1 MKLIDKI
8 FMNDDG
14 YHPVEKVLLVSDV
27 EKTVEKLLEI
37 LEDPN
42 IVADDYMISKN
53 AVVRIVKEQF
63 ALHENDGVK
72 NG

>member
-14 YHPVEKVLLVSDV
+14 YHLVEKVLLVSDV

-42 IVADDYMISKN
+42 IIAGDYMISKN

>member
-14 YHPVEKVLLVSDV
+14 YHLVEKVLLVSDV

-42 IVADDYMISKN
+42 IIAEDYMISKN
-53 AVVRIVKEQF
+53 AIVRTVKELF
-63 ALHENDGVK
+63 ALHENDEVFE
-72 NG
+72 

>member
-42 IVADDYMISKN
+42 IIADDYMISKN

-63 ALHENDGVK
+63 ALHEKGDVQK
-72 NG
+72 

>member
-14 YHPVEKVLLVSDV
+14 YHLVEKVLLVSDV

-42 IVADDYMISKN
+42 IIAGDYMISKN

-63 ALHENDGVK
+63 ALHEKPEVEA
-72 NG
+72 